1 MIATSKTTDGYI
13 KIGGIIIQWGVAG
26 GTNWQKAIKF
36 PVPFPIQCC
45 SVVCSS
51 QYPGASGKGYN
62 NVTNISKT
70 GCTLIIDNAPGC
82 WLLDINSKLA
92 DIVNVVIV
100 AGSVN
105 TNGNATLYKG
115 SFSSYRIQSGKYR
128 ITHNLGTTNYSIVFA
143 ANGDYSRNYAVF
155 SKTSEYFEVV
165 TFHDTKW
172 DDASFYFTIIGF

>member
-1 MIATSKTTDGYI
+1 MNYGNKDRLTY
-13 KIGGIIIQWGVAG
+13 V
-26 GTNWQKAIKF
+26 
-36 PVPFPIQCC
+36 
-45 SVVCSS
+45 
-51 QYPGASGKGYN
+51 
-62 NVTNISKT
+62 
-70 GCTLIIDNAPGC
+70 
-82 WLLDINSKLA
+82 SKLA